1 MQKFRKE
8 KYIKQRYSKTSNRWS
23 FQVSFE
29 YFDLDGVQQSYTK
42 TFAEKNFKT
51 AKDALNEAC
60 KHRDKMRHKLN
71 TEGLPK
77 KQTFT
82 LKEVF
87 NLTTQLFILRKET
100 VIKLEKNF
108 KKYILTELG
117 DIDFKKISA
126 LSINRTLN
134 QMVSTAS
141 DDTIKRVFSIWKKLF
156 KTARVH
162 KIVMID
168 ITDEIIVPKS
178 EVKKVKKKVNTS
190 YNDLLKI
197 IDTLRKSTRQTKKYI
212 FETEVMIYGLLTI
225 YYTGLR
231 PAECFALK
239 KGNIDLINNIIYIDE
254 EIGSSYTELN
264 VLRETK
270 TEDSVREIPIVPKL
284 KKILQDAFRYQYE
297 DAEFLFSNYEKQLF
311 DIDTITN
318 KITRCAKKINI
329 KFNMYML
336 RHLFSTDLIVNKT
349 DPRTVMELMG
359 HNNVAM
365 TIEYARSNSDLK
377 VKALSKRKLS

>member
-134 QMVSTAS
+134 QMVSIAS

-178 EVKKVKKKVNTS
+178 EVKKIKKKVNTS

-212 FETEVMIYGLLTI
+212 FETEIMIYGLLTI

-284 KKILQDAFRYQYE
+284 KKILQNAFRYQYE